1 MPRDTYT
8 QNYRS
13 ISNPVLP
20 FSTLTETNTLSE
32 AFLNLVNQGNQHHQL
47 EVVDKLCTP
56 AFFLYGGTSLAAAIE
71 VAEKETQRPLIWMTN
86 QYISYAH
93 PGDTVDVKLNVIAPG
108 RNVTQVQVQ
117 GFHGDRLIFTAQ
129 GSMGKRGD
137 NKLNGQWV
145 KFPDVPPPDQV
156 KLAKGFQM
164 ETDRDHVNRHMQYRY
179 VDSWYNSK
187 QTESSSIS
195 EQTESTLEKNVRCWS
210 RLPGTDH
217 SETSTLAL
225 LADIAP
231 SSISPKIGR
240 RGGGSSLDNSLRL
253 VKPTATEW
261 VLLDMQ
267 VHGMY
272 NGMGH
277 VTTNMW
283 SEDGTLMAVAGQ
295 SFVVRTFDGI

>member
-1 MPRDTYT
+1 M
-8 QNYRS
+8 
-13 ISNPVLP
+13 
-20 FSTLTETNTLSE
+20 SE
-32 AFLNLVNQGNQHHQL
+32 AFLNLVKQGENHHQID
-47 EVVDKLCTP
+47 VVDKLCTP

-93 PGDTVDVKLNVIAPG
+93 PGDKVDVKLNVIAPG
-108 RNVTQVQVQ
+108 RNISQVQVQ
-117 GFHGDRLIFTAQ
+117 GFKGDRVIFIAQ
-129 GSMGKRGD
+129 GSMGKRGE
-137 NKLNGQWV
+137 NKVEGQWV
-145 KFPDVPPPDQV
+145 KFPEVPVPNQLKP
-156 KLAKGFQM
+156 AKGLQW
-164 ETDRDHVNRHMQYRY
+164 ESDREHVNMHLQYRN
-179 VDSWYNSK
+179 VGSWHGDRKEDSTSINE
-187 QTESSSIS
+187 QTESSS
-195 EQTESTLEKNVRCWS
+195 EKNVRCWA

-217 SETSTLAL
+217 TETSTLAL

-253 VKPTATEW
+253 IKPVATEW

-277 VTTNMW
+277 VTTHMW
-283 SEDGTLMAVAGQ
+283 SEDGVLMAVAGQ
-295 SFVVRTFDGI
+295 SFVVRTFDGL